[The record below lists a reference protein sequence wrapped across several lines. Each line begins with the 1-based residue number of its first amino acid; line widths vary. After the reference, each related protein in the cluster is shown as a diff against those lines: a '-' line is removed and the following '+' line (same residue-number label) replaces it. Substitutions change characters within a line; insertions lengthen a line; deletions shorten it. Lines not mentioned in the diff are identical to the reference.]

1 MKKSTLMFDI
11 LKENTNKF
19 EVIIDIL
26 SSKNH
31 RTTF

>member
-1 MKKSTLMFDI
+1 MKKSTIMFDI

-19 EVIIDIL
+19 EVITDIL
-26 SSKNH
+26 FSKNH